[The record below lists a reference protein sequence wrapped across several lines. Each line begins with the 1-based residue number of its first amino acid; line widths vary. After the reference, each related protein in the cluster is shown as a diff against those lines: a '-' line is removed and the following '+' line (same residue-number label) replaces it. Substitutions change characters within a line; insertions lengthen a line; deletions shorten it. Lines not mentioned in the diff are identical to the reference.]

1 MDLKRSSS
9 SNSSEEHSQDIVI
22 YANRKFTGNIGDEDD
37 MQPENNDQWQ
47 KYFLK
52 DQEEAQQVVCMEKL
66 NGEAAHFSGRC
77 VLALPCPCSCIQL
90 LLLFA
95 SR

>member
-1 MDLKRSSS
+1 MTLKHG
-9 SNSSEEHSQDIVI
+9 SNETVQQDIVI

-37 MQPENNDQWQ
+37 LQPESNDQWK

-52 DQEEAQQVVCMEKL
+52 DQEEAQQVVCMEKV

-77 VLALPCPCSCIQL
+77 VWVVL
-90 LLLFA
+90 LYFCMFTIA
-95 SR
+95 EW